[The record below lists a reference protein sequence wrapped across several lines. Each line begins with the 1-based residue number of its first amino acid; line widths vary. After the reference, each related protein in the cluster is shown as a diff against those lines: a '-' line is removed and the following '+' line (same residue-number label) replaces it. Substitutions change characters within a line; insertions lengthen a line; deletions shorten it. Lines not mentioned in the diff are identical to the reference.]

1 MSFSLKE
8 RQTLLLIAK
17 QAITDSVLHHQPAD
31 LPEDLPSALTIE
43 DGSGA
48 FVTIYLSGKLRGCI
62 GLLESNLS
70 IAATVQAMAKAAALD
85 DPRFTPVRREE
96 VDRLAIEISIISPKK
111 PIESIDQIKLGR
123 DGIVI
128 SGRGRQGVFLPQV
141 ATETGWDVKTF
152 LSECCEHKAGLP
164 RLAWQ
169 ESDVLI
175 STFQA
180 DIIKEKESPV

>member
-1 MSFSLKE
+1 MRFSLKE
-8 RQTLLLIAK
+8 QQTLLLIAK
-17 QAITDSVLHHQPAD
+17 QAINDSILHHQLSE
-31 LPEDLPSALTIE
+31 LPEDLPSSLTGE

-48 FVTIYLSGKLRGCI
+48 FVTLYLSGKLRGCI

-85 DPRFTPVRREE
+85 DPRFKPVRKEE
-96 VDRLAIEISIISPKK
+96 VDRLTIEISIISPKK
-111 PIESIDQIKLGR
+111 TIESIDQITLGK

-152 LSECCEHKAGLP
+152 VSECCEHKAGLP

-169 ESDVLI
+169 ESDVVI

-180 DIIKEKESPV
+180 EIIKEKE